1 MDSERIETLLRR
13 LRLPRIRVI
22 FEDWVDRCSRD
33 GTSLSDFLGGL
44 LEEEVTARDESHL
57 RAGMRR
63 ASFPFERSME
73 QFDFSRLPEL
83 RKQVFQTYLDPNFV
97 RDGHSLVLI
106 GAPGLGKTHLAV
118 AIGIYMVQRDFNV
131 RCVRV
136 QTLMNKVL
144 ACDGPRERERY
155 LATYKRC
162 DLLILDELG
171 YLMSEPDTGP
181 VLYELIADRYEKKA
195 IIITSNKSLTEWGKV
210 VQDSALASAIVD
222 RLMHHGDVYY
232 LKGQSYRLKDKKLT
246 EADGDRPPAPEA

>member
-1 MDSERIETLLRR
+1 
-13 LRLPRIRVI
+13 
-22 FEDWVDRCSRD
+22 
-33 GTSLSDFLGGL
+33 
-44 LEEEVTARDESHL
+44 
-57 RAGMRR
+57 
-63 ASFPFERSME
+63 
-73 QFDFSRLPEL
+73 
-83 RKQVFQTYLDPNFV
+83 
-97 RDGHSLVLI
+97 
-106 GAPGLGKTHLAV
+106 
-118 AIGIYMVQRDFNV
+118 MVQRDFNV